1 MKRYMIWQ
9 DKTNQNNMITIGEF
23 LVVSIVS
30 ILGYVLIKTIVQ
42 TIKSK

>member
-1 MKRYMIWQ
+1 
-9 DKTNQNNMITIGEF
+9 MITIGETIVIA
-23 LVVSIVS
+23 VVT

>member
-1 MKRYMIWQ
+1 
-9 DKTNQNNMITIGEF
+9 MITIGEF